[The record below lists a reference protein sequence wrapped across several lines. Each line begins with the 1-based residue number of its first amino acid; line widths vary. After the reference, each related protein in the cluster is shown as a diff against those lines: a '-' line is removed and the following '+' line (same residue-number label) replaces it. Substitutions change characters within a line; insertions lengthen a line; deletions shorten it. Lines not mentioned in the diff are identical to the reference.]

1 LELLDEVFVGV
12 LGHAAALVGVK
23 EYVVNVKGGSDK
35 TLGVCV
41 RYFGTSAIHS
51 THSPEA
57 FVKRADVKVNF
68 YFVVLEGDKR
78 KSKSRVSAVPEL
90 EGHIKSGF
98 WECVARSAHLS
109 RCRTVTR
116 TIYISEVRVSYIC
129 ESGGV
134 ANHFVVSFG
143 LVLVKGE
150 LIPDVHPV
158 TVLAVDALATNFNF
172 YLLYKLLTREIKP
185 SGIYVTRSIGKFLSN
200 FWEGYLKVCA
210 VSKVTISAY
219 SACYTAAEISLAI
232 ESLFDRFHREVSVTS
247 VGNFPESNL
256 RITS

>member
-35 TLGVCV
+35 TLCVCV

-51 THSPEA
+51 AHSPEA
-57 FVKRADVKVNF
+57 FVKRPDVEVNF
-68 YFVVLEGDKR
+68 YFVVLECDKR

-90 EGHIKSGF
+90 EGYVKGCF
-98 WECVARSAHLS
+98 WKCVARGAHLGRS
-109 RCRTVTR
+109 GTVTR
-116 TIYISEVRVSYIC
+116 TVYISEVRVSYIC

-185 SGIYVTRSIGKFLSN
+185 SGIYVSPGDKVLSN

-210 VSKVTISAY
+210 VSKITISAY
-219 SACYTAAEISLAI
+219 GACYTAAEISLAI
-232 ESLFDRFHREVSVTS
+232 ESLFDRFHREVSVAS

>member
-1 LELLDEVFVGV
+1 VGV

-23 EYVVNVKGGSDK
+23 EYVVNVKGGCDK
-35 TLGVCV
+35 TLGVSTG
-41 RYFGTSAIHS
+41 YFGTIAIHS
-51 THSPEA
+51 AHSPEA
-57 FVKRADVKVNF
+57 FVKRAYVKINF

-90 EGHIKSGF
+90 EGYVKGGF

-109 RCRTVTR
+109 RGRTITRTV
-116 TIYISEVRVSYIC
+116 YISEVRVSYIC
-129 ESGGV
+129 ECGGV

-158 TVLAVDALATNFNF
+158 TVLAVDALAANFNF

-185 SGIYVTRSIGKFLSN
+185 SGIYTVTCRGKFLAYL
-200 FWEGYLKVCA
+200 WECYLEVCA

-219 SACYTAAEISLAI
+219 GACYTAAEISLAI
-232 ESLFDRFHREVSVTS
+232 ESLFDRFHREVSVSS